1 MGENMKVAP
10 IDIAHK
16 SFNRKMMGLDPQ
28 EVTDFLRQISDEMES
43 LIRDRNNLREQMRE
57 KDLQIIEF
65 RERDELLKSTITTA
79 TRMSEKLQAD
89 AEREARLIISDAKQ
103 QGEMIIRDARDS
115 LKKIFSEITE
125 LKKIRMQYENNLR
138 ALVQSHLTMMDQGQK
153 VMPDPEILQAMSIAT
168 PGVVPAN
175 NTFTGAPAPT
185 GYSNSAAGYS
195 NAPAGYP
202 NAGNGYPNAATTFGT
217 ANTNTGVTTSTAH
230 APTAPLAGNANNTGA
245 NAGQQGLFNRGELD
259 AIKQNVTDAVAR
271 SIRNIDL

>member
-1 MGENMKVAP
+1 MKVAP

-28 EVTDFLRQISDEMES
+28 DVTDFLRQIAEEMES

-79 TRMSEKLQAD
+79 TKMSEKLQAD

-115 LKKIFSEITE
+115 LKKIFGEITE
-125 LKKIRMQYENNLR
+125 LKKVRMQYEHNLR
-138 ALVQSHLTMMDQGQK
+138 ALVNSHLTMMDQGHK
-153 VMPDPEILQAMSIAT
+153 IMPDPEILNAMSITT
-168 PGVVPAN
+168 PGVVPQN
-175 NTFTGAPAPT
+175 NGFAPQ
-185 GYSNSAAGYS
+185 
-195 NAPAGYP
+195 
-202 NAGNGYPNAATTFGT
+202 
-217 ANTNTGVTTSTAH
+217 TAH
-230 APTAPLAGNANNTGA
+230 TQQQTAQPNPA
-245 NAGQQGLFNRGELD
+245 LFNRNELD

>member
-1 MGENMKVAP
+1 MKVAP

-28 EVTDFLRQISDEMES
+28 EVAEFLRQISEEMEA
-43 LIRDRNNLREQMRE
+43 LIRDRNNLREQLRE
-57 KDLQIIEF
+57 KELAIIEF
-65 RERDELLKSTITTA
+65 RERDELLKNTITTA
-79 TRMSEKLQAD
+79 TKMSEKLQAD

-138 ALVQSHLTMMDQGQK
+138 ALIQSHLTMMEQGHK
-153 VMPDPEILQAMSIAT
+153 VMPDPEILQAAPGVATTLGATAT
-168 PGVVPAN
+168 PASA
-175 NTFTGAPAPT
+175 TAPAATAPAV
-185 GYSNSAAGYS
+185 NSAAPAQNATNS
-195 NAPAGYP
+195 NAS
-202 NAGNGYPNAATTFGT
+202 
-217 ANTNTGVTTSTAH
+217 ST
-230 APTAPLAGNANNTGA
+230 
-245 NAGQQGLFNRGELD
+245 LFSRNELD